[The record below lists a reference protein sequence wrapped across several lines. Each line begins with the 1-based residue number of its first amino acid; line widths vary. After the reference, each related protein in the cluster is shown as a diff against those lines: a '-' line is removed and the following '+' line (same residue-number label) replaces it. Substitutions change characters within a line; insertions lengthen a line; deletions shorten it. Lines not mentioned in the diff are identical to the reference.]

1 MSAVCKPLFD
11 LLLTKIKMQN
21 ITTNNKNKCVI
32 NKIFQFFM
40 LNDCFCGPKR
50 LYQWRFTLDL
60 LGGKTTTAYNKSI
73 QPKLKDS
80 APMAPPKMIAVE
92 GGEAVASVAHRM
104 NEVIAI
110 YPITP
115 SSTMGEF
122 ADAWSAAKQKNI
134 WGNIPDV
141 VEMQSEAGAAGA
153 VHGSLQSGALTTTF
167 TSSQGLLLMIPNLY
181 KIAGELHGFCMHVAA
196 RTIATHALSIF
207 GDHSDVMAC
216 RQTGMAMLSSAT
228 VQEAQDFA
236 CIGQVASL
244 QSRVPFMHFFDGFRT
259 SHEVSK
265 IQPLSNDDL
274 RAMIDQD
281 MVDVHRHNALTPESP
296 VLRGSSQNPDTFFQM
311 QEARNSIHDRVP
323 DIVEEAFQ
331 KFAKITGR
339 AYKLFEFHGDPN
351 AERVVIIMGS
361 GGETCREV
369 ADYLNANG
377 EKVGVLQVRLFRPLD
392 WNRFMAALPNSVKS
406 IAVLDR
412 TKEMGAL
419 GEPLYM
425 DVVASLNRAGRALKV
440 IGGRYGLSSKDFTA
454 AQAKAVFDELQK
466 DQPKPT
472 FTVGILDDVTRL
484 SLPVDDDFECEPDG
498 VRRAIFFGLGSDGTV
513 GANKNSIKIIS
524 ENTTDYTQGYFVYD
538 SKKAGAIT
546 ISHLRFSPQPI
557 RSSYLIKYAE
567 FVACH
572 QFHMLESVDVLKHA
586 SNGGTFLLN
595 APYDKDQVWDHLPQT
610 IQRQII
616 EKNLAFYVI
625 DASRVAFD
633 AGMGKRINTVMQVCF
648 FGLSGV
654 IEHDEAIAQIKA
666 AIEKSYGKKG
676 RKIVEMNWAAV
687 DAALAHLQQVDVP
700 KSISSSFDLP
710 PIVSSK
716 APDFVQNI
724 TAKMLAGQGDL
735 LPVSAFPIDGTWPL
749 GTAKWE
755 KRNLAL
761 DIPVW
766 EEGLC
771 IQCNKCAFVCPHAA
785 IRVKAYNE
793 SELDAAPSTFKSMD
807 YKGREFGEDTKYT
820 VQIAP
825 EDCTGCTLCVK
836 VCPGKD
842 KQNPER
848 LSLVMQPQPPLKM
861 AEAENFEFF
870 LNLSEADRANLR
882 PNLKMSQFAEP
893 LFEFSGA
900 CSGCGETP
908 YIKLMTQLFG
918 DRSVIANATGC
929 SSIYGGNLPTTPYA
943 CNDDGRGP
951 AWANSLFE
959 DNAEFGLGIRLGI
972 DHHVEHAREQL
983 CNLSEVIAD
992 DELVDGLLKADQ
1004 SAESGVL
1011 DQRARVVKLK
1021 LRLQEIGSPDAE
1033 QLADMADYLVKK
1045 VTWIIGGDGWAYDIG
1060 FGGLDHILA
1069 SNQNVNILVMD
1080 TEVYSNTGGQQSK
1093 ATPMAAVAKFASAG
1107 KTTAKKDLGL
1117 MAISYGHVYV
1127 ASVAF
1132 GAKDAQTVKAFLE
1145 AEQFDGPSLIIANSP
1160 CIEHGYDLSDGIHH
1174 QILAVESGYWP
1185 LYRFDPRLE
1194 AQGKAALQLDSKAPT
1209 RSLGEYLVQENRFR
1223 QVQRK
1228 DPEKF
1233 DQLVKL
1239 FEADLVHRRKVFAA
1253 LATVKPDPDPVND
1266 PGKDA

>member
-1 MSAVCKPLFD
+1 MAK
-11 LLLTKIKMQN
+11 
-21 ITTNNKNKCVI
+21 
-32 NKIFQFFM
+32 
-40 LNDCFCGPKR
+40 
-50 LYQWRFTLDL
+50 
-60 LGGKTTTAYNKSI
+60 KT
-73 QPKLKDS
+73 
-80 APMAPPKMIAVE
+80 MIAVE
-92 GGEAVASVAHRM
+92 GNEAVASVAHRL

-115 SSTMGEF
+115 SSTMGEL
-122 ADAWSAAKQKNI
+122 AEAWSSNKQKNI
-134 WGNIPDV
+134 WGNVPDV

-153 VHGSLQSGALTTTF
+153 VHGSLQAGTLTTTF

-196 RTIATHALSIF
+196 RTLATHALSIF

-216 RQTGMAMLSSAT
+216 RQTGVAMLSSAT
-228 VQEAQDFA
+228 GQEAQDFA
-236 CIGQVASL
+236 CIGQATSL
-244 QSRVPFMHFFDGFRT
+244 NSRVPFMHFFDGFRT
-259 SHEVSK
+259 SHEVTK
-265 IQPLSNDDL
+265 MQHLSDDEL
-274 RAMIDQD
+274 RQMVTQD
-281 MVDVHRHNALTPESP
+281 MIDVHRNNALTPDNP

-311 QEARNSIHDRVP
+311 QEARNLVHGAVP
-323 DIVEEAFQ
+323 DILEETFK
-331 KFAKITGR
+331 KFAKVTGR
-339 AYKLFEFHGDPN
+339 AYGLYEFHGAAD

-369 ADYLNANG
+369 ADHLNSTG
-377 EKVGVLQVRLFRPLD
+377 EKVGVVQVRLFRPFDLK
-392 WNRFMAALPNSVKS
+392 RFSESLPATVKS
-406 IAVLDR
+406 VAVLDR
-412 TKEMGAL
+412 TKEAGAM

-425 DVVASLNRAGRALKV
+425 DVVTAMNRAGRSLKI

-454 AQAKAVFDELQK
+454 AQAKAVFDELLK

-472 FTVGILDDVTRL
+472 FTVGILDDVTHL
-484 SLPVDDDFECEPDG
+484 SLDVNDDFECEPQG
-498 VRRAIFFGLGSDGTV
+498 VQRAIFFGLGSDGTV
-513 GANKNSIKIIS
+513 GANKNSIKIIA
-524 ENTTDYTQGYFVYD
+524 ENTDFYTQGYFVYD

-546 ISHLRFSPQPI
+546 ISHLRFSPQSIHSP
-557 RSSYLIKYAE
+557 YLIKYAE

-586 SNGGTFLLN
+586 QHGGTFLLN
-595 APYDKDQVWDHLPQT
+595 SPHAKDQVWDQLPRT
-610 IQRQII
+610 IQKQII
-616 EKNLAFYVI
+616 EKKLTFYVI
-625 DASRVAFD
+625 NATKVAHD

-654 IEHDEAIAQIKA
+654 LEHDEAIAQIKG

-676 RKIVEMNWAAV
+676 KKIVEMNWAAV
-687 DAALAHLQQVDVP
+687 DASLAHLEQVEVPDVA
-700 KSISSSFDLP
+700 SSSFDLP
-710 PIVSSK
+710 PIVSPK
-716 APDFVQNI
+716 APDFVQNV
-724 TAKMLAGQGDL
+724 TAKMLAGLGDL
-735 LPVSAFPIDGTWPL
+735 LPVSAFPIDGTWPV

-771 IQCNKCAFVCPHAA
+771 IQCNKCAFVCPHSA
-785 IRVKAYNE
+785 IRVKAYSE
-793 SELDAAPSTFKSMD
+793 GELDSAPDTFKSMD
-807 YKGREFGEDTKYT
+807 YKGRDFGEGTKYT

-848 LSLVMQPQPPLKM
+848 LSLVMQPQPALKES
-861 AEAENFEFF
+861 EAENFDFF
-870 LNLSEADRANLR
+870 LDIPEADRSLLKSS
-882 PNLKMSQFAEP
+882 LKMGQFAEP

-908 YIKLMTQLFG
+908 YIKLLTQLYG

-929 SSIYGGNLPTTPYA
+929 SSIYGGNLPTTPYS
-943 CNDDGRGP
+943 CNSEGRGP

-972 DHHVEHAREQL
+972 DHHHEHAIEL
-983 CNLSEVIAD
+983 LSNLSVVVND
-992 DELVDGLLKADQ
+992 DELVDGLLEADQ
-1004 SAESGVL
+1004 SDEAGVIA
-1011 DQRARVVKLK
+1011 QRDRVAKLK
-1021 LRLQEIGSPDAE
+1021 PRLKDMGTDDALH
-1033 QLADMADYLVKK
+1033 LAGMADYLVKK
-1045 VTWIIGGDGWAYDIG
+1045 TVWILGGDGWAYDIG
-1060 FGGLDHILA
+1060 YGGLDHVLA
-1069 SNQNVNILVMD
+1069 SGANVNILVMD

-1093 ATPMAAVAKFASAG
+1093 ATPMGAVAKFASSG
-1107 KTTAKKDLGL
+1107 KALPKKDLGL

-1132 GAKDAQTVKAFLE
+1132 GAKDAQTVKAFQE
-1145 AEQFDGPSLIIANSP
+1145 AESFDGPSLIIANSP
-1160 CIEHGYDLSDGIHH
+1160 CIEHGYDLGDGLHH

-1194 AQGKAALQLDSKAPT
+1194 QQGKASLQLDSKAPT

-1228 DPEKF
+1228 DPERF
-1233 DQLVKL
+1233 DKLVVML
-1239 FEADLVHRRKVFAA
+1239 EADLAHRRKVFAA
-1253 LATVKPDPDPVND
+1253 LATVKPDPEPADE
-1266 PGKDA
+1266 